1 MFQTVYT
8 NPPSSDSYLAT
19 REHRCFMWRVLM
31 RHDAAVAGPYVRPE
45 VLQTMMDK
53 TYDNWQAPDAQHPS
67 FGVGVPATGF
77 RNLFE

>member
-1 MFQTVYT
+1 
-8 NPPSSDSYLAT
+8 
-19 REHRCFMWRVLM
+19 M